1 MHSLQ
6 IVAGKRAYS
15 RIRER
20 GFQAKDV
27 QVMLGASGG
36 PKWFVLSH
44 LDQELARNC
53 LPKAPEL
60 QLVGS
65 SIGAWRMACHAAA
78 DPVAALQR
86 LESSYLN
93 QSFPKGMTAQQVSD
107 QCELM
112 LKEVLTDEYS
122 PQPHRSLN
130 IVAARCKGVTC
141 NESRFKQA
149 MAFALVAAGNLAS
162 RRTLRW
168 HFDRHIVQSAPGSLP
183 ISHYND
189 FHTTVS
195 KLSTDNLIPALMAS
209 AAIPLALAGVEN
221 IPGSSNGLY
230 RDGGMVDYHF
240 DLPFDTPNGYVL
252 YPHFAPVLKPGW
264 FDKSL
269 SWRRVNEL
277 HYQDVVLMTPSP
289 AFIEKLPYGKL
300 PDRRDFSRLSDSER
314 HTYWRKAVGAGERLA
329 EEFHDWMARGAT
341 GSIVMPFKSSQFSQS
356 KAKKSTS

>member
-6 IVAGKRAYS
+6 IIAGQRAYS

-27 QVMLGASGG
+27 KVMLGASGG

-44 LDQELARNC
+44 LDRELASRF
-53 LPKAPEL
+53 LPQVPDL

-86 LESSYLN
+86 LETCYLN
-93 QSFPKGMTAQQVSD
+93 QSFPKGMTPKQVSE
-107 QCELM
+107 QCGRM
-112 LKEVLTDEYS
+112 LEEVLGDDYEPS
-122 PQPHRSLN
+122 PHRSLS
-130 IVAARCKGVTC
+130 IVAARCKGVTS
-141 NESRFKQA
+141 NESQLKQA
-149 MAFALVAAGNLAS
+149 LAFALVAAGNLAS

-168 HFDRHIVQSAPGSLP
+168 HFDRHMVQSQPGALP
-183 ISHYND
+183 ISHYDD

-195 KLSTDNLIPALMAS
+195 KLSADNLLPALMAS
-209 AAIPLALAGVEN
+209 AAIPLALAGVDR
-221 IPGSSNGLY
+221 IPGSSDGLY

-240 DLPFDTPNGYVL
+240 DLPFDTPDGYVL

-269 SWRRVNEL
+269 SWRRVKEQ
-277 HYQDVVLMTPSP
+277 HYQDVVLITPSP
-289 AFIEKLPYGKL
+289 EFIEKLPHGKL
-300 PDRRDFSRLSDSER
+300 PDRRDFNRMSDSDR
-314 HTYWRKAVGAGERLA
+314 HVYWRKAVGAGERLA
-329 EEFHDWMARGAT
+329 EEFHEWIAGGAT
-341 GSIVMPFKSSQFSQS
+341 GSIVMPFRADQFSQT
-356 KAKKSTS
+356 KAKKPKS